1 MINTEIQIQIQR
13 SSTGRLTNVIE
24 DYDNDDNDS
33 EDNND
38 EDELTLEHKLTW
50 WLFLFVPIEVIFD
63 ALPTALVEL

>member
-24 DYDNDDNDS
+24 DFDNDDNDS

-38 EDELTLEHKLTW
+38 EDKLTCITNS
-50 WLFLFVPIEVIFD
+50 VSKIVMRRQNIFRI
-63 ALPTALVEL
+63 